1 MSIFGTG
8 RLITSNA
15 TVDVQKV
22 SVSID
27 GQGGTVESFTDT
39 IASNVP
45 VLITRLSGGR
55 ASLFN
60 TDAQQESGTISGV
73 ADVLRTQIARYRITS
88 FPSRPEMVNKF
99 LRVTSAVPHPK
110 GEGGI
115 LEPRIT
121 LQYQLLQLPV
131 ENTPSA

>member
-22 SVSID
+22 SVTID
-27 GQGGTVESFTDT
+27 GQGGTVESFGDT
-39 IASNVP
+39 IGTNVP

-55 ASLFN
+55 DSAFN
-60 TDAQQESGTISGV
+60 TDAQRESGTVSGV
-73 ADVLRTQIARYRITS
+73 ADVLRSQITRLKITS
-88 FPSRPEMVNKF
+88 FPSRPEMVNKY

-115 LEPRIT
+115 LATRIT
-121 LQYQLLQLPV
+121 LQYQLLQLPA
-131 ENTPSA
+131 ENTPAS